1 MGSELE
7 LIKIIAYFCIYSM
20 LGWIMESVLK
30 TYLQKKPVNSGF
42 LYGPF
47 CPIYGFGAVIMFL
60 FLQGFKDN
68 IVLLFVIAFFVLS
81 TWEYVV
87 GWLLE
92 KLFHTTYWDYKE
104 NRCNIHGRVCL
115 MNSLF
120 WGFLGVIFIRYM
132 HPFFMEK
139 IDLVPENILTFTTLI
154 IAGAMLVDGI
164 ISAIKVS
171 NLKGKLERL
180 KEMSNTIKERL
191 EELEVKSITKVRK
204 EYLQEIIDELKYNQT
219 KLKRKLLKQTN
230 RLKKAFPTIKS
241 EAIEKLNEFLK
252 EKKENGRKEKK

>member
-1 MGSELE
+1 MENYIE
-7 LIKIIAYFCIYSM
+7 IIKIMAYFIIYSFF
-20 LGWIMESVLK
+20 GWVMESILK

-47 CPIYGFGAVIMFL
+47 CPIYGFGAIIMFL
-60 FLQGFKDN
+60 FLKDFRDH
-68 IVLLFVIAFFVLS
+68 ILLLFIISFFILS
-81 TWEYVV
+81 IWEYVV

-92 KLFHTTYWDYKE
+92 KVFHTTYWDYTE
-104 NRCNIHGRVCL
+104 NRFNIKGRVCL

-120 WGFLGVIFIRYM
+120 WGFLGVVFTRYI

-139 IDLVPENILTFTTLI
+139 IDLIPQNILIYVTTI
-154 IAGAMLVDGI
+154 IAFSMLVDGI

-171 NLKGKLERL
+171 NLKEKLENL
-180 KEMSNTIKERL
+180 KELSSIIKEKI
-191 EELEVKSITKVRK
+191 EELNTKQITKVNK
-204 EYLQEIIDELKYNQT
+204 ENLQSMIEELKYKQT

-241 EAIEKLNEFLK
+241 EALEKLNELLK
-252 EKKENGRKEKK
+252 EKNENRKKGKE